1 MKEWGKEDRKEG
13 MCEWGYWTQMID
25 DVVAHVTMCVGEGKR
40 SWGEVRWTKMRKV
53 KSTWVEKNVRKWS
66 NSLILLLIFV
76 LCSRYSKTT
85 CGHKCFQWL
94 SCYSP
99 VTPRVVH
106 PPENFA
112 NTDDSE
118 VVVNEQSPVNHPPT
132 STTRSLSYP
141 PPRPPQPLPKYSFDC
156 SLLFPTFHN
165 PSLNCTALLPSLSST
180 LTYHFY

>member
-1 MKEWGKEDRKEG
+1 
-13 MCEWGYWTQMID
+13 MCG
-25 DVVAHVTMCVGEGKR
+25 GEGKR

-53 KSTWVEKNVRKWS
+53 KSTWVEKTRGNVAIHLFFFF
-66 NSLILLLIFV
+66 SL
-76 LCSRYSKTT
+76 
-85 CGHKCFQWL
+85 
-94 SCYSP
+94 CYAAGIPRLRVDTSVFNGCP
-99 VTPRVVH
+99 VTQYEEAPYRRRRMSHMKSPPIDVLLRYIPRVVY

-112 NTDDSE
+112 NTDDPE
-118 VVVNEQSPVNHPPT
+118 VVVNEQSPVNPPPA

-180 LTYHFY
+180 LISHSY